1 MVQKSKKISSVS
13 LFSSTSDNLDTVTSS
28 LHQGILIDEIKQIA
42 TTKKALWSLEDKK
55 YTFLASPFVTKEW
68 MKRAIE
74 SCYNVRVI
82 KINTFNLPTKKK
94 RVGKFIG
101 FKAKLKKVM
110 IWIFTKLRILFVGTE
125 SIKSKVNPISSLKR
139 QLLFGP

>member
-28 LHQGILIDEIKQIA
+28 LHQGVLIDEIKQIA

-82 KINTFNLPTKKK
+82 KINTSNLPTKKK

-101 FKAKLKKVM
+101 SKAKLKKV
-110 IWIFTKLRILFVGTE
+110 IVTLDPYDEIPLF
-125 SIKSKVNPISSLKR
+125 SDI
-139 QLLFGP
+139 

>member
-1 MVQKSKKISSVS
+1 MVSKYEHNVA
-13 LFSSTSDNLDTVTSS
+13 LFSSASNSLDEDALR
-28 LHQGILIDEIKQIA
+28 LHQGILIDEIKQIS

-82 KINTFNLPTKKK
+82 KINTSNLPTKKK

-101 FKAKLKKVM
+101 SKAKLKKV
-110 IWIFTKLRILFVGTE
+110 IVTLDPNDEIPLF
-125 SIKSKVNPISSLKR
+125 SDI
-139 QLLFGP
+139 

>member
-1 MVQKSKKISSVS
+1 MISKLKLRPNLNICANP
-13 LFSSTSDNLDTVTSS
+13 DNYLEADTLR

-55 YTFLASPFVTKEW
+55 YTFLASSFVTKEW

-74 SCYNVRVI
+74 SCFDVRVI
-82 KINTFNLPTKKK
+82 KVNTSNLPTKKK

-101 FKAKLKKVM
+101 SKAKFKKV
-110 IWIFTKLRILFVGTE
+110 IVTLDPNDEIPLF
-125 SIKSKVNPISSLKR
+125 SDI
-139 QLLFGP
+139 

>member
-1 MVQKSKKISSVS
+1 MINKSKKVSSLS
-13 LFSSTSDNLDTVTSS
+13 LFSNNSDSSDIDTMCF
-28 LHQGILIDEIKQIA
+28 HQGVLIDEIKQIA

-68 MKRAIE
+68 IKRAIE

-82 KINTFNLPTKKK
+82 KVNTSNLPTKKK

-101 FKAKLKKVM
+101 SKAKLKKV
-110 IWIFTKLRILFVGTE
+110 IVTLNPDDEIPLF
-125 SIKSKVNPISSLKR
+125 SDI
-139 QLLFGP
+139 

>member
-1 MVQKSKKISSVS
+1 MVSKYEHNVA
-13 LFSSTSDNLDTVTSS
+13 LFSSASNSLDEDALR
-28 LHQGILIDEIKQIA
+28 LHQGILIDEIKQIS

-74 SCYNVRVI
+74 VCFNVRVI
-82 KINTFNLPTKKK
+82 KVNTSNLPTKKK

-101 FKAKLKKVM
+101 SKAKLKKV
-110 IWIFTKLRILFVGTE
+110 IVTLDPNDEIPLF
-125 SIKSKVNPISSLKR
+125 SDI
-139 QLLFGP
+139 

>member
-1 MVQKSKKISSVS
+1 MVSKYEHTVA
-13 LFSSTSDNLDTVTSS
+13 LFSSASNSLDEDALR
-28 LHQGILIDEIKQIA
+28 LHQGILIDEIKQIS

-74 SCYNVRVI
+74 ICFNVRVI
-82 KINTFNLPTKKK
+82 KVNTSNLPTKKK

-101 FKAKLKKVM
+101 SKAKLKKV
-110 IWIFTKLRILFVGTE
+110 IVTLDPNDEIPLF
-125 SIKSKVNPISSLKR
+125 SDI
-139 QLLFGP
+139 

>member
-1 MVQKSKKISSVS
+1 MC
-13 LFSSTSDNLDTVTSS
+13 F
-28 LHQGILIDEIKQIA
+28 HQGVLIDEIKQIA

-68 MKRAIE
+68 IKRAIE

-82 KINTFNLPTKKK
+82 KVNTSNLPTKKK

-101 FKAKLKKVM
+101 SKAKLKKV
-110 IWIFTKLRILFVGTE
+110 IVTLNPDDEIPLF
-125 SIKSKVNPISSLKR
+125 SDI
-139 QLLFGP
+139 

>member
-1 MVQKSKKISSVS
+1 MVSKYEHNVA
-13 LFSSTSDNLDTVTSS
+13 LFSSASNSLDEDALR
-28 LHQGILIDEIKQIA
+28 LHQGILIDEIKQIS

-74 SCYNVRVI
+74 ICFNVRVS
-82 KINTFNLPTKKK
+82 KVNTSNLPTKKK

-101 FKAKLKKVM
+101 SKAKLKKV
-110 IWIFTKLRILFVGTE
+110 IVTLDPNAEIPLF
-125 SIKSKVNPISSLKR
+125 SDI
-139 QLLFGP
+139 

>member
-1 MVQKSKKISSVS
+1 MVSKYEHNVA
-13 LFSSTSDNLDTVTSS
+13 LFSRASNSLDEDALR
-28 LHQGILIDEIKQIA
+28 LHQGILIDEIKQIS

-74 SCYNVRVI
+74 ICFNVRVI
-82 KINTFNLPTKKK
+82 KVNTSNLPTKKK

-101 FKAKLKKVM
+101 SKAKLKKV
-110 IWIFTKLRILFVGTE
+110 IVTLDPNDEIPLF
-125 SIKSKVNPISSLKR
+125 SDI
-139 QLLFGP
+139 

>member
-1 MVQKSKKISSVS
+1 MINKSKKVSSIS
-13 LFSSTSDNLDTVTSS
+13 LFSNNSDSSEIDTMCF
-28 LHQGILIDEIKQIA
+28 HQGVLIDEIKQIA

-68 MKRAIE
+68 IKRAIE

-82 KINTFNLPTKKK
+82 KVNTSNLPTKKK

-101 FKAKLKKVM
+101 SKAKLKKV
-110 IWIFTKLRILFVGTE
+110 IVTLNPDDEIPLF
-125 SIKSKVNPISSLKR
+125 SDI
-139 QLLFGP
+139 

>member
-1 MVQKSKKISSVS
+1 MINKSKKVSSVS
-13 LFSSTSDNLDTVTSS
+13 LFSNNSDSSEIDTMCF
-28 LHQGILIDEIKQIA
+28 HQGVLIDEIKQIA

-68 MKRAIE
+68 IKRAIE

-82 KINTFNLPTKKK
+82 KVNTSNLPTKKK

-101 FKAKLKKVM
+101 SKAKLKKV
-110 IWIFTKLRILFVGTE
+110 IVTLNPDDEIPLF
-125 SIKSKVNPISSLKR
+125 SDI
-139 QLLFGP
+139 

>member
-1 MVQKSKKISSVS
+1 MINKSKLRPSLSINSSP
-13 LFSSTSDNLDTVTSS
+13 DNYLEADTLR
-28 LHQGILIDEIKQIA
+28 LHQGILIDEIKQIS

-74 SCYNVRVI
+74 SCFNVRVI
-82 KINTFNLPTKKK
+82 KVNTSNLPTKKK

-101 FKAKLKKVM
+101 SKAKFKKV
-110 IWIFTKLRILFVGTE
+110 IVTLDPNDEIPLF
-125 SIKSKVNPISSLKR
+125 SDI
-139 QLLFGP
+139 

>member
-1 MVQKSKKISSVS
+1 MVSKYEHNVA
-13 LFSSTSDNLDTVTSS
+13 LFSSASNSLDEDTLR
-28 LHQGILIDEIKQIA
+28 LHQGILIDEIKQIS

-74 SCYNVRVI
+74 VCFNVRVI
-82 KINTFNLPTKKK
+82 KVNTSNLPTKKK

-101 FKAKLKKVM
+101 SKAKLKKV
-110 IWIFTKLRILFVGTE
+110 IVTLEPNDEIPLF
-125 SIKSKVNPISSLKR
+125 SDI
-139 QLLFGP
+139 